1 MTTIDPEPPA
11 LDPSTREYLTMSPQR
26 AIAGYA
32 LASLGTALLIA
43 ALLPLRDD
51 ITALSEGFIFLF
63 LVIATVV
70 VGGLGPGLVA
80 SVAAFLGF
88 NFFFIPPYGTFRIG
102 KAEDVAM
109 LFVFLGLAVLISALV
124 ARAHARADAA
134 EARERELR
142 TQQELSRLL
151 VEPRPG
157 SEGYALIVRAVIGR
171 FGYADGALFVQPY
184 GDLTGLEEAATVNA
198 EPGSIP
204 MSGDAEGIE
213 RLPLSVGRRNLG
225 VLILRGTRR
234 PLAPSERRILGA
246 FANQLALLLER
257 DRVIRA
263 SVEAQRAAGR
273 PAAAAL
279 PKPPDVGP

>member
-1 MTTIDPEPPA
+1 MGA
-11 LDPSTREYLTMSPQR
+11 DPSSLEPEVRRYLAASPMR
-26 AIAGYA
+26 SVAGYL
-32 LASLGTALLIA
+32 LATLGTVAVIVC
-43 ALLPLRDD
+43 LLPLRDD

-102 KAEDVAM
+102 KGEDVAV
-109 LFVFLGLAVLISALV
+109 LCVFLALAVLISVLIAW
-124 ARAHARADAA
+124 ARARADAA

-157 SEGYALIVRAVIGR
+157 SEGYGMILQAVVGR
-171 FGYADGALFVQPY
+171 FGFTDGALFVQPY
-184 GDLTGLEEAATVNA
+184 GDLSGLEEAATANA

-204 MSGDAEGIE
+204 MAGDADGVE
-213 RLPLSVGRRNLG
+213 RLSLSVGRRNLG
-225 VLILRGTRR
+225 LVVLRGTRA
-234 PLAPSERRILGA
+234 PLTPAERRILAA
-246 FANQLALLLER
+246 FTNQLALLLER

-263 SVEAQRAAGR
+263 AVEAQRAAGK
-273 PAAAAL
+273 PAGVL
-279 PKPPDVGP
+279 PRPPDVGP